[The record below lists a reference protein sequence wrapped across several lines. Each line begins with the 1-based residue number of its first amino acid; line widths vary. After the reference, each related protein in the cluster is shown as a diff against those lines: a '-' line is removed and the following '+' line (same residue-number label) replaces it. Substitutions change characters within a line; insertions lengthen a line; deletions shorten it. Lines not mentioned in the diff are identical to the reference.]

1 MFNELN
7 HNLLFEDFYRLYYS
21 RLLNYCII
29 SFGIDESDAED
40 IVQNAFLSLYQS
52 WDAFDT
58 HTEPGLF
65 VWMRKTI
72 KYMAYTYNRKKAKNP
87 VVIGIGEWIS
97 HEDEQNIS
105 STNDIPDQFIDD
117 EEIYL
122 AYIDAVRQRLS
133 PSQRAIYECIIVNKN
148 DVATAAKILHMNE
161 NTVKVALKRLRK
173 RIKDKILP
181 DIFRK

>member
-1 MFNELN
+1 MNNQLNDELV
-7 HNLLFEDFYRLYYS
+7 FEDFYKLYYNK
-21 RLLNYCII
+21 LLNYCTI

-40 IVQNAFLSLYQS
+40 IVQNAFLALYQS
-52 WDAFDT
+52 WDSFDT

-65 VWMRKTI
+65 VWIRKTI
-72 KYMAYTYNRKKAKNP
+72 KYMAYTYNRKKAKDP
-87 VVIGIGEWIS
+87 VVMEVGEWIS
-97 HEDEQNIS
+97 HEDEQ
-105 STNDIPDQFIDD
+105 DIPNHDDTHDPFIDD
-117 EEIYL
+117 EEVYL

-133 PSQRAIYECIIVNKN
+133 PSQKAIYDCIIVNNN

-181 DIFRK
+181 DIFKK